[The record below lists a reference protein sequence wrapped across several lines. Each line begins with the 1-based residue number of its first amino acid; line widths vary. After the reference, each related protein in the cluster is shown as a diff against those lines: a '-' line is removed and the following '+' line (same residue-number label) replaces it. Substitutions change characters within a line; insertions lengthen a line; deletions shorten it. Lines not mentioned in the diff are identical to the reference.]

1 MIFNNWQN
9 KVQMLKQRFQ
19 TKLDNFQLN
28 IAVPLNE
35 MIITVWKSF
44 RYQWFFYTQ
53 LMPGLRSNIY
63 PIKILYLLYGVKT
76 LNAIKGMIP

>member
-1 MIFNNWQN
+1 M
-9 KVQMLKQRFQ
+9 QRFQ

-28 IAVPLNE
+28 VAVPLNE

-63 PIKILYLLYGVKT
+63 PIKILYLLYGVKK